1 MKPLLFVFASIVTLS
16 GCAASGQQTSAPN
29 AFWPQSNGDNAALAA
44 FQGGIIDPQISASLS
59 RADRARALEA
69 EYRALEL
76 DSAGKVITW
85 QGKKD
90 GVGGE
95 VYAGQSYIV
104 GSQHCRQLR
113 HTVNQAG
120 ASTASLGTACR
131 DENGNWTPLG

>member
-1 MKPLLFVFASIVTLS
+1 MKPLPFVFASMIVLS
-16 GCAASGQQTSAPN
+16 GCAASGNEASAPI
-29 AFWPQSNGDNAALAA
+29 AFWPQGNSDNAALAA
-44 FQGGIIDPQISASLS
+44 FQGGIIDPQVSATLS

-113 HTVNQAG
+113 HTVNLNG
-120 ASTASLGTACR
+120 ATTASRGAACR
-131 DENGNWTPLG
+131 DENGNWAPLG